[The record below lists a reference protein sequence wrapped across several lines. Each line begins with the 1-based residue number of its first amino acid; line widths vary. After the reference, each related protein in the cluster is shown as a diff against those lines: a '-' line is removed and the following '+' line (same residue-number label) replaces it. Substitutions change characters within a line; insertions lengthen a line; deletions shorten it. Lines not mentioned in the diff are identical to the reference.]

1 MNWWC
6 SATNTPWSWEWRAYP
21 GVWLIVILLGVLY
34 FRSRSRALTTHPR
47 LVWGGGRVATFL
59 LGLLLVW
66 ASLDWPIGTLGG
78 GYLASMHSVQWLM
91 LSQIA
96 PPFLILG
103 VPPDAWRL
111 LGATP
116 RWKGVLHRAAGGI
129 FGLVVFN
136 VVLLVTHVPGVT
148 DLLMASQLGSFTIDA
163 AWFLSGLALWWP
175 VLAPPGIAR
184 INEPLKIGYLFAAT
198 IVPTVPAAMLTFSA
212 LPVYQ
217 LYELA
222 PRVGSIQAHSDQ
234 QMAGLLMKAV
244 ADPIMW
250 VSMAIIFFRWSAME
264 KRTDD
269 IEAAAR

>member
-21 GVWLIVILLGVLY
+21 GVWLIVILLGALY
-34 FRSRSRALTTHPR
+34 FRSRSRALATDLQPA
-47 LVWGGGRVATFL
+47 WGTGRVFTFL
-59 LGLLLVW
+59 LGWLLVW
-66 ASLDWPIGTLGG
+66 AALDWPIGALGG

-91 LSQIA
+91 LSQVA

-103 VPPDAWRL
+103 VPPDAWRML
-111 LGATP
+111 AATP
-116 RWKGVLHRAAGGI
+116 GWKAVLHRAAGGI

-136 VVLLVTHVPGVT
+136 AVLLVTHVPSVT
-148 DLLMASQLGSFTIDA
+148 DALMASQLGSFIIDA

-198 IVPTVPAAMLTFSA
+198 IVPTVPAAMLTFSE

-250 VSMAIIFFRWSAME
+250 VSMAIVFFRWSAME
-264 KRTDD
+264 KRADA
-269 IEAAAR
+269 IEAATR

>member
-21 GVWLIVILLGVLY
+21 GVWLIVILLGALY
-34 FRSRSRALTTHPR
+34 FRSRNRAMAADPR
-47 LVWGGGRVATFL
+47 LAWGTGRVFTFL
-59 LGLLLVW
+59 LGWFLVW
-66 ASLDWPIGTLGG
+66 AALDWPIGTLGS

-91 LSQIA
+91 LSQVA

-103 VPPDAWRL
+103 VPPDAWRM

-116 RWKGVLHRAAGGI
+116 GWKAVLHRAAGGI

-136 VVLLVTHVPGVT
+136 AVLLVTHVPSVT
-148 DLLMASQLGSFTIDA
+148 DALMASQLGSFTIDA

-198 IVPTVPAAMLTFSA
+198 IVPTVPAAMLTFSG

-250 VSMAIIFFRWSAME
+250 VSMAILFFRWSAME
-264 KRTDD
+264 KRADA
-269 IEAAAR
+269 IEAATR

>member
-21 GVWLIVILLGVLY
+21 GVWLVVGLIALLY
-34 FRSRSRALTTHPR
+34 FRSRKRARSANATLAWGSSRVL
-47 LVWGGGRVATFL
+47 TFL

-66 ASLDWPIGTLGG
+66 AALDWPIGTLGS

-96 PPFLILG
+96 PPFLLLG
-103 VPPDAWRL
+103 VPPDAWRR
-111 LGATP
+111 LGSSP

-136 VVLLVTHVPGVT
+136 VVLLVTHVPAVT
-148 DLLMASQLGSFTIDA
+148 DALMASQLGSFTIDA

-184 INEPLKIGYLFAAT
+184 LNEPLKIGYLFAAT

-212 LPVYQ
+212 QPIYN

-222 PRVGSIQAHSDQ
+222 PRVGSVQAHSDQ

-250 VSMAIIFFRWSAME
+250 VSMAVLFFRWSAME
-264 KRTDD
+264 KRADAA
-269 IEAAAR
+269 EAAAR

>member
-21 GVWLIVILLGVLY
+21 GVWLIVFLLGALY
-34 FRSRSRALTTHPR
+34 FRSRSLALRTDPR
-47 LVWGGGRVATFL
+47 IAWGQGRVLTFL
-59 LGLLLVW
+59 LGWFLVW
-66 ASLDWPIGTLGG
+66 GALDWPIGTLGG

-91 LSQIA
+91 LSQVA

-111 LGATP
+111 LGAKAGW
-116 RWKGVLHRAAGGI
+116 RAALHRAAGGI

-136 VVLLVTHVPGVT
+136 GVLLVTHIPSVT
-148 DLLMASQLGSFTIDA
+148 DALMASQLGSFTIDA

-198 IVPTVPAAMLTFSA
+198 IVPTVPAAMLTFSE

-222 PRVGSIQAHSDQ
+222 PRVGTIQAHSDQ

-250 VSMAIIFFRWSAME
+250 VSMAILFFRWSAME
-264 KRTDD
+264 KRADD